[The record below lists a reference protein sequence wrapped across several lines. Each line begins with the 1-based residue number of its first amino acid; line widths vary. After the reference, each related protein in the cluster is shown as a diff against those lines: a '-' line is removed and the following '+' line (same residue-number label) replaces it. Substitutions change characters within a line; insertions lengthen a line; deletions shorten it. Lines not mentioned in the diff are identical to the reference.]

1 MHVLLFIV
9 LDAAPMV
16 TAVMSTVVVLKGSD
30 AILQVTMS
38 GASPDVPNDS
48 NNRTWFHPNS
58 TLITADSKYTFA
70 SDRYTLTIK
79 GVSLN
84 DGGMYTFTAA
94 NTVGK
99 NTVTIALTIGFPVI
113 TQQLTFDPN
122 PVNETGTL
130 IGTCKA
136 TAAGSDP
143 KPSSFKWYKD
153 EVELSAGDRISISA
167 TTESDG
173 SDLVGTLMIT
183 AMMSSD
189 DGNYKCTAV
198 SSVGNTISVSVKVTV
213 QSKAFLA
220 V

>member
-1 MHVLLFIV
+1 
-9 LDAAPMV
+9 
-16 TAVMSTVVVLKGSD
+16 
-30 AILQVTMS
+30 
-38 GASPDVPNDS
+38 
-48 NNRTWFHPNS
+48 
-58 TLITADSKYTFA
+58 
-70 SDRYTLTIK
+70 
-79 GVSLN
+79 
-84 DGGMYTFTAA
+84 MYTFTAA

-130 IGTCKA
+130 IGTCNA

-153 EVELSAGDRISISA
+153 EVELSAGGRISISS
-167 TTESDG
+167 TTDG
-173 SDLVGTLMIT
+173 SDLVDTLMIT
-183 AMMSSD
+183 VVMSSD

-220 V
+220 I

>member
-1 MHVLLFIV
+1 MFVV
-9 LDAAPMV
+9 VDAPSV
-16 TAVMSTVVVLKGSD
+16 TAVMSTVVVLKGFD
-30 AILQVTMS
+30 AILQVTVS
-38 GASPDVPNDS
+38 EASPNVPNDS

-153 EVELSAGDRISISA
+153 EVELSAGGRISISA
-167 TTESDG
+167 TTDG
-173 SDLVGTLMIT
+173 SDLVGTLRI
-183 AMMSSD
+183 AAVMSSD
-189 DGNYKCTAV
+189 DGNYTCTAV
-198 SSVGNTISVSVKVTV
+198 SSAGNTISLSVKVTV
-213 QSKAFLA
+213 QGKAFLA
-220 V
+220 I